1 MRNAKGDGELKRDE
15 RMPDTVQKFA
25 EEVAG
30 KMKEYLPREHQD
42 VECEVVKEEK
52 NNGVF
57 MTGICFQKAGGTA
70 GVNMYMESCFEDY
83 KQGMPWEE
91 VMKEIASQA
100 GEVLVA
106 KSVISAEQGWDYD
119 SVRNSIEPV
128 LVNTKANRR
137 MLGNLPHMQVE
148 DLSVICRIV
157 LPFQEGEGSV
167 KIGNEY
173 LSCWGI
179 GKEQLFTQAFENCRE
194 PGHYVFQPLFTVV
207 REIYGMDLPKG
218 GSEIPGNILEIPDAD
233 LQGEGIRE
241 GFQKEFAKI
250 QISEI
255 YVLTN
260 RSRNFGAS
268 AVLSP
273 GAMEKVDRMFPEG
286 FYILPSSVHECIVI
300 PKTEGASLKELGDM
314 VREINRKDVR
324 PEEVLSDHVY
334 EYDKERGRIRQA
346 SDPMERRKEMER

>member
-1 MRNAKGDGELKRDE
+1 MLKRDE
-15 RMPDTVQKFA
+15 IIPATVQQFA
-25 EEVAG
+25 REAADQIKG
-30 KMKEYLPREHQD
+30 YLPKEHQD

-52 NNGVF
+52 NNGVI

-100 GEVLVA
+100 GEALAA
-106 KSVISAEQGWDYD
+106 KSVISAEQGWDFD

-137 MLGNLPHMQVE
+137 MLGDLPHMQIE
-148 DLSVICRIV
+148 DLSVVCRIV
-157 LPFQEGEGSV
+157 LPFREGKGSV
-167 KIGNEY
+167 KIGNEH

-179 GKEQLFTQAFENCRE
+179 GKEQLFTQAFENCRK
-194 PGHYVFQPLFTVV
+194 PGHYVFQTMYSAV
-207 REIYGMDLPKG
+207 RGILEAEYAEKNGMCLPDG
-218 GSEIPGNILEIPDAD
+218 GTGLPENILEIPDEKMR
-233 LQGEGIRE
+233 GENIRA
-241 GFQKEFAKI
+241 GFQNEFSKI
-250 QISEI
+250 QTSEI

-260 RSRNFGAS
+260 QNRYYGAS

-273 GAMEKVDRMFPEG
+273 EVLEKVDRMFPEG

-300 PKTEGASLKELGDM
+300 PKTEGTSLKELGDM

-324 PEEVLSDHVY
+324 PEEVLSDHIY

-346 SDPMERRKEMER
+346 TDTMERRKEMER